1 MLQTIRGKHT
11 CVSDGCPTSWFT
23 YHGIDRK
30 DRMELL
36 KRLSETPGIPGRE
49 EAMRVIVREALTSY
63 VDEISVDRLGNVI
76 ARKKGTGPK
85 VVVAAHMDEI
95 GFLVSHVDEETG
107 FLHIDPVGGFDP
119 RTLIAHRVA
128 VHARGAAKYGLIGT
142 KPVHLLTEE
151 ERKKVPEMKDL
162 FVDIGLSGKEAKE
175 QVRVGDPVTL
185 VQTFANVGNLVT
197 GKALDDRVGVYV
209 GIEAVKRIKNHKA
222 DVYFIATVQEEVGAR
237 GAETSAFAI
246 APDIGVALDV
256 TIACDMPG
264 VSAHEQIT
272 RLGKG
277 VAIKVK
283 DSFSISHPGLVQ
295 FLVNLAEERK
305 IPYQLEILPRGG
317 TDAGKIQPTREG
329 VAVVTISIP
338 TRYVH
343 TVVETAHTEDIEA
356 AINLLVAFLETC
368 HKADL
373 RL

>member
-1 MLQTIRGKHT
+1 M
-11 CVSDGCPTSWFT
+11 D
-23 YHGIDRK
+23 
-30 DRMELL
+30 LL

-49 EAMRVIVREALTSY
+49 EAMRGIVREALASH
-63 VDEISVDRLGNVI
+63 VDEINVDRLGNVI
-76 ARKKGTGPK
+76 AHKKGTGPK
-85 VVVAAHMDEI
+85 VAVAAHMDEI

-107 FLHIDPVGGFDP
+107 FLRIDPVGGFDP
-119 RTLIAHRVA
+119 RTLVAERVA
-128 VHARGAAKYGLIGT
+128 VHARGGSKYGLIGT

-151 ERKKVPEMKDL
+151 ERKKAPEMKDL

-175 QVRVGDPVTL
+175 QIRVGDPVTL
-185 VQTFANVGNLVT
+185 VQTFAEVGNTVT
-197 GKALDDRVGVYV
+197 GKALDDRLGVYV
-209 GIEAVKRIKNHKA
+209 GIEAVRRLRKHKA
-222 DVYFIATVQEEVGAR
+222 DVYFIATVQEEVGLR
-237 GAETSAFAI
+237 GARTSAFAI

-264 VSAHEQIT
+264 VPAHEQVT

-283 DSFSISHPGLVQ
+283 DSASISHPGLVQ
-295 FLVNLAEERK
+295 FLANLAEERK
-305 IPYQLEILPRGG
+305 IPHQLEILPRGG
-317 TDAGKIQPTREG
+317 TDAGGIQPAREG

-343 TVVETAHTEDIEA
+343 TVVETAHKDDIEA
-356 AINLLVAFLETC
+356 SISLLVAFLETC

>member
-1 MLQTIRGKHT
+1 
-11 CVSDGCPTSWFT
+11 
-23 YHGIDRK
+23 
-30 DRMELL
+30 MELL
-36 KRLSETPGIPGRE
+36 KRLSETPGIAGRE
-49 EAMRVIVREALTSY
+49 EAMRVIVRDALTSH

-76 ARKKGTGPK
+76 AHKKGTSPK
-85 VVVAAHMDEI
+85 VAVAAHMDEI

-107 FLHIDPVGGFDP
+107 FLRIDPVGGFDP
-119 RTLIAHRVA
+119 RTLIAQRVA
-128 VHARGAAKYGLIGT
+128 VHARGGPKYGLIGT
-142 KPVHLLTEE
+142 KPVHVLTEE

-162 FVDIGLSGKEAKE
+162 FVDIGLSGGEAKE

-185 VQTFANVGNLVT
+185 VQIFADVGNLVT
-197 GKALDDRVGVYV
+197 GKALDDRLGVYV
-209 GIEAVKRIKNHKA
+209 GIEAVRRLGKHKA
-222 DVYFIATVQEEVGAR
+222 DVYFITTVQEEVGLR
-237 GAETSAFAI
+237 GARTSAFAV

-264 VSAHEQIT
+264 VPAHEHVT

-283 DSFSISHPGLVQ
+283 DSASISHPG
-295 FLVNLAEERK
+295 LVNLAEERK

-317 TDAGKIQPTREG
+317 TDAGAIQPAREG

-343 TVVETAHTEDIEA
+343 TVVETAHKEDIEA

-373 RL
+373 QL

>member
-1 MLQTIRGKHT
+1 MK
-11 CVSDGCPTSWFT
+11 
-23 YHGIDRK
+23 
-30 DRMELL
+30 LL

-49 EAMRVIVREALTSY
+49 EAMRVIVREALNGH

-76 ARKKGTGPK
+76 AHKKGTGPK
-85 VVVAAHMDEI
+85 VAVAAHMDEI
-95 GFLVSHVDEETG
+95 GFLVSHVDDETG
-107 FLHIDPVGGFDP
+107 FLRIDPVGGFDP
-119 RTLIAHRVA
+119 RTLIAQRVA
-128 VHARGAAKYGLIGT
+128 VHARGGVNYGLIGT
-142 KPVHLLTEE
+142 KPVHILTEE

-175 QVRVGDPVTL
+175 QLRVGDPVTL
-185 VQTFANVGNLVT
+185 VQTFAKVGNLVT
-197 GKALDDRVGVYV
+197 GKALDDRLGVYV
-209 GIEAVKRIKNHKA
+209 GIEAMRRLGKHKA
-222 DVYFIATVQEEVGAR
+222 DVYFIATVQEEVGLR
-237 GAETSAFAI
+237 GARTSAFAV

-264 VSAHEQIT
+264 VPAHEHVT

-283 DSFSISHPGLVQ
+283 DSASISHPGLVQ
-295 FLVNLAEERK
+295 FLVDLAEDRK

-317 TDAGKIQPTREG
+317 TDAGAIQPAREG

-343 TVVETAHTEDIEA
+343 TVVETAHKDDIEA
-356 AINLLVAFLETC
+356 AISLLTTFLETC

-373 RL
+373 QL

>member
-1 MLQTIRGKHT
+1 MLRLCIPDHKKGGK
-11 CVSDGCPTSWFT
+11 
-23 YHGIDRK
+23 
-30 DRMELL
+30 MELL

-49 EAMRVIVREALTSY
+49 EAMRVIVREALTGH

-76 ARKKGTGPK
+76 AHKKGTGPK
-85 VVVAAHMDEI
+85 VAVAAHMDEI

-107 FLHIDPVGGFDP
+107 FLRIDPVGGFDP
-119 RTLIAHRVA
+119 RTLIAQRVA
-128 VHARGAAKYGLIGT
+128 VYARGGVTYGLIGT
-142 KPVHLLTEE
+142 KPVHVLTEE

-162 FVDIGLSGKEAKE
+162 FVDIGLTGKEAKE

-185 VQTFANVGNLVT
+185 VQTFAEVGNLVT
-197 GKALDDRVGVYV
+197 GKALDDRLGVYV
-209 GIEAVKRIKNHKA
+209 GIEAVRRLGKHEA
-222 DVYFIATVQEEVGAR
+222 DVYFIATVQEEVGLR
-237 GAETSAFAI
+237 GARTSAFTV
-246 APDIGVALDV
+246 APDMGVALDV
-256 TIACDMPG
+256 TIACDIPG
-264 VSAHEQIT
+264 VPAHEQVT

-283 DSFSISHPGLVQ
+283 DSLSISHPGLVQ

-317 TDAGKIQPTREG
+317 TDAGAIQPAREG

-343 TVVETAHTEDIEA
+343 TVVETAHKDDIEA
-356 AINLLVAFLETC
+356 AISLLVAFLETC

-373 RL
+373 QL

>member
-1 MLQTIRGKHT
+1 
-11 CVSDGCPTSWFT
+11 
-23 YHGIDRK
+23 
-30 DRMELL
+30 MELL
-36 KRLSETPGIPGRE
+36 RKLSETPGIPGRE
-49 EAMRVIVREALTSY
+49 EAMRVIVREALTRH

-76 ARKKGTGPK
+76 AHKKGAGPK
-85 VVVAAHMDEI
+85 VAVAAHMDEI

-107 FLHIDPVGGFDP
+107 FLRIDPVGGFDP

-128 VHARGAAKYGLIGT
+128 VHARGGAKYGLIGT

-162 FVDIGLSGKEAKE
+162 FVDIGFSGKEASE

-185 VQTFANVGNLVT
+185 VQTFADMGNLVT
-197 GKALDDRVGVYV
+197 GKALDDRLGVYV

-264 VSAHEQIT
+264 VQAHEHIT

-317 TDAGKIQPTREG
+317 TDAGAIQPAREG

-343 TVVETAHTEDIEA
+343 TVVETAHKEDIEA
-356 AINLLVAFLETC
+356 AINLLIAFLEPC
-368 HKADL
+368 HQADL

>member
-1 MLQTIRGKHT
+1 
-11 CVSDGCPTSWFT
+11 
-23 YHGIDRK
+23 
-30 DRMELL
+30 MELL

-49 EAMRVIVREALTSY
+49 EAMRVIVREALTGH

-76 ARKKGTGPK
+76 AHRKGIGPK
-85 VVVAAHMDEI
+85 VAVAAHMDEI
-95 GFLVSHVDEETG
+95 GFLVSHVDDETG
-107 FLHIDPVGGFDP
+107 FLRIDPVGGFDP
-119 RTLIAHRVA
+119 RTLIAQRVA
-128 VHARGAAKYGLIGT
+128 VHARGGAKYGLIGT
-142 KPVHLLTEE
+142 KPVHILTEE

-185 VQTFANVGNLVT
+185 AQTFADVGNLVT
-197 GKALDDRVGVYV
+197 GKALDDRLGVYV
-209 GIEAVKRIKNHKA
+209 GIEAVRRLGKHKA
-222 DVYFIATVQEEVGAR
+222 DVYFIATVQEEVGLR
-237 GAETSAFAI
+237 GARTSAFAV

-256 TIACDMPG
+256 TIACDIPG
-264 VSAHEQIT
+264 VPAHEQVT

-283 DSFSISHPGLVQ
+283 DSLSISHPGLVQ
-295 FLVNLAEERK
+295 FLANLAEERK

-317 TDAGKIQPTREG
+317 TDAGAIQPAREG

-343 TVVETAHTEDIEA
+343 TVVETAHKNDIEA

-368 HKADL
+368 HEADL
-373 RL
+373 QL